1 MHLAEVQIDSGF
13 KNSLSLLK
21 ILNNLKRLDK
31 IIEKNN
37 FDIVHLNGAMFGLL
51 GRILSLKYKN
61 IRFIFTIH
69 GITWGEGRS
78 FFMSFLMKTIEKLL
92 YRNASNTILISKKI
106 MILIKK
112 LQIRK
117 YHISQTL

>member
-1 MHLAEVQIDSGF
+1 MRGSDRFRFQKLTILT
-13 KNSLSLLK
+13 KNIK
-21 ILNNLKRLDK
+21 QLKRLDK

-69 GITWGEGRS
+69 GILGVKVDL
-78 FFMSFLMKTIEKLL
+78 FMSFLMKTIEKLL